1 MFTAVSL
8 WAEHHGGP
16 SRQFAALSGL
26 VRMPHLTLG
35 FLLAVAR
42 PRPWVREALAAA
54 GSSMEE
60 VLMSRLMQCDGMAAA
75 VSRCMPT
82 LGVNLPSSLLAPG
95 TLPPPP
101 SGSR

>member
-1 MFTAVSL
+1 M
-8 WAEHHGGP
+8 E
-16 SRQFAALSGL
+16 
-26 VRMPHLTLG
+26 HLTLG

-60 VLMSRLMQCDGMAAA
+60 VLMARLMQCDGMAAA

-82 LGVNLPSSLLAPG
+82 QGVNLPNSLLLAPG
-95 TLPPPP
+95 SLPPPP